1 MRLYTYFRSSAAY
14 RVRIGLALKG
24 LEAEAVP
31 VHLVRDGGQHKTPDY
46 LGKNPQGFVPALEA
60 GGRVITQSLAVLEY
74 LEEAHPQPPL
84 LPRDPLARARVRSFA
99 LAIACDIHPLNNL
112 RVLKHLRSGLAQDED
127 GVNRWVRRWIGEG
140 FAALERMVEPGAPF
154 CFGDAPG
161 LAEACLVPQMYN
173 ARRFGADLT
182 DFPTLVAID
191 ERCRALPAFQSAA
204 PDRQPDA
211 E

>member
-24 LEAEAVP
+24 LDAEAVP
-31 VHLVRDGGQHKTPDY
+31 VHLVRDGGQHKKPDY
-46 LGKNPQGFVPALEA
+46 LGRNPQGFVPALEV
-60 GGRVITQSLAVLEY
+60 GGQVITQSLAILEY

-84 LPRDPLARARVRSFA
+84 LPKDPLARARVRSFA

-112 RVLKHLRSGLAQDED
+112 RVLKHLRGGLGQDED
-127 GVNRWVRRWIGEG
+127 GVNRWVRRWIEEG
-140 FAALERMVEPGAPF
+140 FTALERMVEPGAPF

-191 ERCRALPAFQSAA
+191 ERCRALPTFQSAA